1 MCWAIVCS
9 EAVAAG
15 RKLRGEIETLLLE
28 LASQEL
34 LDCCEREKKECYT
47 YSLQKTFQWIET
59 NGIRKE
65 VEYPFIAEKC
75 DCRPKSK
82 EESASAVRIKGV
94 VKVNPRDEVELLK
107 AVWMQPIAGA
117 IKITKEFNALKGE
130 IYEGSTNYSLTAEG
144 KPRKHAIL
152 IVGYGYDEKEEKAY
166 WIIKN
171 SWGTEWGINGY
182 ARIDRSSSLLFA
194 TQYPIFE

>member
-1 MCWAIVCS
+1 MVDMCWAIVCS

-15 RKLRGEIETLLLE
+15 RKLMGEIETLLLE

-34 LDCCEREKKECYT
+34 LDCCKQEKKECYT
-47 YSLQKTFQWIET
+47 YSLHKAFKWIET

-75 DCRPKSK
+75 DCRPKS
-82 EESASAVRIKGV
+82 EEEVMVNLLIGASAVRIKGV

-117 IKITKEFNALKGE
+117 VKITKEFRALKGDQSWAHLVFLNALAFRFVH
-130 IYEGSTNYSLTAEG
+130 ITY
-144 KPRKHAIL
+144 
-152 IVGYGYDEKEEKAY
+152 AY
-166 WIIKN
+166 FF
-171 SWGTEWGINGY
+171 S
-182 ARIDRSSSLLFA
+182 R
-194 TQYPIFE
+194 Q